1 MVYRQRIRPATTAP
15 ARAIIQLAIPT
26 ALARPAKAVYNF
38 NALQSVRSLPQKNS
52 ATVPG
57 PV

>member
-1 MVYRQRIRPATTAP
+1 MKRGDLFVVAP
-15 ARAIIQLAIPT
+15 NTYSFFKKQVFVFAG
-26 ALARPAKAVYNF
+26 NC
-38 NALQSVRSLPQKNS
+38 QSTRSLPQKNS